1 VVDPNVIAAG
11 AVALTAAAIWAVSL
25 ILLKRGLAAG
35 GTIIQGSVVVA
46 GVDSVVY
53 WATLGGLAVAGEG
66 SFAGFSLAVVP
77 IFIASGVVGTAFGR
91 LLSFDGIDRVGASV
105 NSAAISTR
113 PLFATLLALG
123 VLGEVIS
130 VGTAVG
136 IVVLVAGMVVLAR
149 SKGGDLRGWQPRD
162 LAFPILAAVLFAASD
177 VLRRFGLTETPV
189 SPLEAVAFH
198 ETAGVVALLALA
210 AWRYDLG
217 WPSRNAMGVF
227 VVSGVFNA
235 VSLLLYFQAFSMP
248 GGSVAVVTALVG
260 TAPLFV
266 TAFGAVLLADF
277 ERITRGVV
285 VAAVLVVVG
294 AALITIG

>member
-1 VVDPNVIAAG
+1 MIDSSVAAAG
-11 AVALTAAAIWAVSL
+11 AVALAAAAIWAVSM

-35 GTIIQGSVVVA
+35 GTILQGSVVVA

-53 WATLGGLAVAGEG
+53 WATIGALAAGGQ
-66 SFAGFSLAVVP
+66 SFAGLSPSIVP
-77 IFIASGVVGTAFGR
+77 LFVASGVVGTAFGR

-113 PLFATLLALG
+113 PLFATLLALA

-130 VGTAVG
+130 VATAVG
-136 IVVLVAGMVVLAR
+136 IVILVVGLVVLAR
-149 SKGGDLRGWQPRD
+149 SKGGDLRGWQPRE
-162 LAFPILAAVLFAASD
+162 LAVPVLAAVLFAASD
-177 VLRRFGLTETPV
+177 VIRRFGLTETPV
-189 SPLEAVAFH
+189 SPLGAVAVH
-198 ETAGVVALLALA
+198 ETAGVVALLAIA

-217 WPSRNAMGVF
+217 MPTRRATAVF
-227 VVSGVFNA
+227 VASGVFNA

-266 TAFGAVLLADF
+266 TAFGAVLLADL
-277 ERITRGVV
+277 ERITRGVA
-285 VAAVLVVVG
+285 VAAVLVVAG
-294 AALITIG
+294 AALITLG